1 MDAFESVIAMLLR
14 SGGLED
20 GSEKYW
26 TITGFKVNLSREEK
40 RSIGRATTPRWEIDV
55 VAYNARKNEVLA
67 VECKSF
73 LNSGG
78 VMFCE
83 GRFKAPKRY
92 KLFAE
97 EKTRQVVL
105 NALKAQLV
113 DSGLCR
119 ENPSVRLC
127 LAVGK
132 LGAKCDRDGLCK
144 HLLQECDG
152 KLLDSEWIN
161 DRILALPGSQYEN
174 EVAHVA
180 VKLYHRAKTGTSNRR
195 GKM

>member
-14 SGGLED
+14 NGLGD

-26 TITGFKVNLSREEK
+26 TITGFKVDLTKDEK
-40 RSIGRATTPRWEIDV
+40 KSIGRATTPRWEIDV

-83 GRFKAPKRY
+83 GGFKAPKRY
-92 KLFAE
+92 KLFVE
-97 EKTRQVVL
+97 TKTREVVL
-105 NALKAQLV
+105 NALAAQLLKA
-113 DSGLCR
+113 GLCR
-119 ENPSVRLC
+119 DSPTVRLC

-132 LGAKCDRDGLCK
+132 FGENCDRDGLRK
-144 HLLQECDG
+144 HLATECNG
-152 KLLDSEWIN
+152 RLLDDEWIHARMLDIPN
-161 DRILALPGSQYEN
+161 SQYEN

-180 VKLYHRAKTGTSNRR
+180 VKLYHRAKVGPRSPR
-195 GKM
+195 GKK